1 MNKKK
6 SVQLFFKYTN
16 TKFSL
21 ILSLALIVPLY
32 YAYDFTLRV
41 MPSVLGSALTSTFQL
56 TKTGLGFHTSLFL
69 WGYAFFQ
76 IPAGWLIDRFGSKR
90 NLFISCLICS
100 MATLTYSMCTN
111 LILLNLS
118 RIIMGAAAAFA
129 YVGTLKATSYFLQ
142 ERHFATYAAYVQ
154 MFGCIGAIFGGGP
167 FTALVSSIHWR
178 HATLILSFIGFAIAL
193 LILLF
198 LPKKVNQNINFK
210 PKVNAASAH
219 KPKILTRQLLFVAAY
234 SCCIW
239 APVSTFA
246 GLWGIPFLQT
256 FYHISTL
263 ASANSVA
270 AMWAGIT
277 IGGPLLGMW
286 SSYQQKRLP
295 PMKISAIT
303 AVISSLLV
311 IFVHFPSLL
320 IVSVLL
326 FILGMCSSSQ
336 ALTFGVVIDSQH
348 PATLG
353 TASSIAN
360 TATISAGLFLQP
372 FAGHI
377 IDTKIH
383 LAHNAIALI
392 HDYQLALVAI
402 PVILILS
409 VMISFFLIKETHCRN
424 DRYTLS
430 KAE

>member
-1 MNKKK
+1 MI
-6 SVQLFFKYTN
+6 FKNTN

-41 MPSVLGSALTSTFQL
+41 MPSVLGPALTSAFQL

-90 NLFISCLICS
+90 NLFASCLICS
-100 MATLTYSMCTN
+100 LATLTYAMSTN
-111 LILLNLS
+111 LILLHLS
-118 RIIMGAAAAFA
+118 RMIMGAAAAFA
-129 YVGTLKATSYFLQ
+129 YVGTLKATSYFLE

-154 MFGCIGAIFGGGP
+154 MFGCVGAILGGGP
-167 FTALVSSIHWR
+167 FSTLVNTIHWR
-178 HATLILSFIGFAIAL
+178 HATLILSFIGFTIAL

-198 LPKKVNQNINFK
+198 LPARANQNINVK
-210 PKVNAASAH
+210 PKVKSASTG
-219 KPKILTRQLLFVAAY
+219 KPKFLTRQLLCTSAY

-246 GLWGIPFLQT
+246 GLWGIPFLQN

-286 SSYQQKRLP
+286 SSYQKKRLP
-295 PMKISAIT
+295 PMKTSAII
-303 AVISSLLV
+303 AVICSFLV
-311 IFVHFPSLL
+311 IFIHFPSLL
-320 IVSVLL
+320 IVSSLL
-326 FILGMCSSSQ
+326 FLLGICCSSQ

-348 PATLG
+348 PSTLG

-377 IDTKIH
+377 IDEKNH
-383 LAHNAIALI
+383 LAHNSMTLI
-392 HDYQLALVAI
+392 HNYQLALVTI
-402 PVILILS
+402 PIILMLS
-409 VMISFFLIKETHCRN
+409 VMISLFLIKETHCRN
-424 DRYTLS
+424 ERYNLPE
-430 KAE
+430 AE